1 MSMLRNIASGL
12 RSLFRKEQ
20 TDLELDDELC
30 TYLEMAAAEKMK
42 QGMSR
47 KDALRT
53 VRLERGSLE
62 ATKEVIRTAGWEFLV
77 ETCLRDLRYAARGL
91 RRNPGFATVAILS
104 LALGIGANSAIFSV
118 FDGVML
124 KSLPV
129 EKPQE
134 LRRIRLEARTRNSG
148 RFSYIEFERLRD
160 SSQTSSGMA
169 AMSRVVNVNLR
180 VDGERQQESARMQL
194 ISGEYFPLLGVYPIL
209 GRTLAPDDNRTL
221 SEHPVAVISGSY
233 WQRRFGGTPNILG
246 QAIILN
252 GAHLTII
259 GVGPRSF
266 SGVWME
272 APVDVWVPLMMQAD
286 VRYAQH
292 YSASNSD
299 STKPWVPQEGIRWL
313 DLILRVKRGSESEAM
328 ASVNAVFQQ
337 WVGREAE
344 SVGNLEERKLFL
356 QRALVLDPF
365 NRGFSDV
372 RRDFAAPLFV
382 LMAMVALV
390 LLVACANIANLL
402 LARGAA
408 RQREIA
414 VRLSIGASRA
424 RLIRQLLTESVLL
437 SSVGA
442 ALGLLV
448 AHWGSALLVRM
459 AAGVK
464 AGPAP
469 IAAGVDGHVLIFTAA
484 LAVCTGILFGLAPAF
499 RMTRVELNAA
509 LRADTHSVRTR
520 SRMSLTKMLVSS
532 QVALS
537 LVLVVGAGL
546 FGKSLRNLL
555 HLDGGFDREH
565 LLTVR
570 IDPQSFGYDKAQLED
585 ISRQLVERVQSIPG
599 VHSAAMAG
607 CGLSDNCYNFED
619 GLQIMGYQ
627 THPGEQMLVQGNIVG
642 PKYFST
648 VGMQLLEGRDFSDR
662 DNEKSPI
669 VSIINEA
676 MARRYFAG
684 RSAIGQRFGSG
695 TYNREII
702 GLVRDARVSSVQEAP
717 VPMAYYFLPQMMA
730 PAEAMEVR
738 TAADPRW
745 SVEEVRKVVTDVD
758 PNLPIRSVTTLS
770 DQVNENVTQERL
782 VAFLTFVFGG
792 LALGLACFGLYGVM
806 SYAVSRRTPE
816 LGIRMALGASRHQ
829 VLWNVLLESL
839 GLVGLGLAL
848 GVPSVLAASKLLS
861 GLLFGLT
868 ASDPL
873 TISGAVV
880 ILVGVAGIAAS
891 IPAFRAARVDPLV
904 ALRYE

>member
-246 QAIILN
+246 QAIVLN
-252 GAHLTII
+252 GAHFII
-259 GVGPRSF
+259 VGVAPRSF

-328 ASVNAVFQQ
+328 ASVNAVFQR

>member
-1 MSMLRNIASGL
+1 MSLLRSLSDGL
-12 RSLFRKEQ
+12 RSLLRKERVEG
-20 TDLELDDELC
+20 ELDEELRGF
-30 TYLEMAAAEKMK
+30 LEMAAEEKIK

-47 KDALRT
+47 EDALRA
-53 VRLERGSLE
+53 VRLERGNLE
-62 ATKEVIRTAGWEFLV
+62 VTKEVVRTAGWEFLV
-77 ETCLRDLRYAARGL
+77 ETLWQDLRYAARGL
-91 RRNPGFATVAILS
+91 RRNPGFANVAILS
-104 LALGIGANSAIFSV
+104 LVLGIGANSAVFSV
-118 FDGVML
+118 FDHVML

-129 EKPQE
+129 EKPQD

-148 RFSYIEFERLRD
+148 RFSYIEFQRLRD
-160 SSQTSSGMA
+160 SSQASSGMA

-194 ISGEYFPLLGVYPIL
+194 VSGEYFPLFGVYPIL
-209 GRTLAPDDNRTL
+209 GRTLTPDDNRTL
-221 SEHPVAVISGSY
+221 GEHPVAVISGSY
-233 WQRRFGGTPNILG
+233 WQRRFGGAPNILG

-292 YSASNSD
+292 YSASSSD
-299 STKPWVPQEGIRWL
+299 STKPWVSQEGIRWL
-313 DLILRVKRGSESEAM
+313 DLIFRVKRGAEAV
-328 ASVNAVFQQ
+328 ASVNSVFQQ
-337 WVGREAE
+337 WVRQQAE
-344 SVGNLEERKLFL
+344 TIGNLEERKLFL

-372 RRDFAAPLFV
+372 RRRFATPLFV

-414 VRLSIGASRA
+414 VRLSIGAGRA

-437 SSVGA
+437 SSIGA

-459 AAGVK
+459 AVGVK
-464 AGPAP
+464 AGSAP
-469 IAAGVDGHVLIFTAA
+469 IAAGVDSSVLIFTAA
-484 LAVCTGILFGLAPAF
+484 LAVSTGILFGLAPAF

-509 LRADTHSVRTR
+509 LKAGTR
-520 SRMSLTKMLVSS
+520 SVPGRFRMSLNKMLVSS

-537 LVLVVGAGL
+537 LLLIVGAGL
-546 FGKSLRNLL
+546 FGRSFRNLL
-555 HLDGGFDREH
+555 HLDGGFDRGH

-570 IDPQSFGYDKAQLED
+570 IDPQSVGYDKAQLGD
-585 ISRQLVERVQSIPG
+585 VSRRLVERVESIPG
-599 VHSAAMAG
+599 VRSAAMAG

-619 GLQIMGYQ
+619 GLQITGYQ

-642 PKYFST
+642 PRYFST
-648 VGMQLLEGRDFSDR
+648 VGMQLFEGRDFSDR
-662 DNEKSPI
+662 DAEKAPI
-669 VSIINEA
+669 VAIINEA
-676 MARRYFAG
+676 MVRRYFAG
-684 RSAIGQRFGSG
+684 RSAIGQHFGSG
-695 TYNREII
+695 TYDREII
-702 GLVRDARVSSVQEAP
+702 GVVRNARVSSVQEAP

-745 SVEEVRKVVTDVD
+745 SIEEVRKVVSDVD
-758 PNLPIRSVTTLS
+758 PNLPIISVTTLS

-806 SYAVSRRTPE
+806 SYAVARRTPE
-816 LGIRMALGASRHQ
+816 LGIRMALGASRQQ
-829 VLWNVLLESL
+829 VLWNILLESF
-839 GLVGLGLAL
+839 GLVGLGLAVGL
-848 GVPSVLAASKLLS
+848 PSVVAASKLLS

-873 TISGAVV
+873 TISGAIA

>member
-1 MSMLRNIASGL
+1 MALLRNIASGL
-12 RSLFRKEQ
+12 RSLFRKERVSQ
-20 TDLELDDELC
+20 ELDEELNGF
-30 TYLEMAAAEKMK
+30 LEMAAEEKMK

-47 KDALRT
+47 KDALRA
-53 VRLERGSLE
+53 VRLERGNIEVTKDIVRAASWESFLE
-62 ATKEVIRTAGWEFLV
+62 TLWQ
-77 ETCLRDLRYAARGL
+77 DLRYAARGL

-104 LALGIGANSAIFSV
+104 LTLGIGANSAIFSV
-118 FDGVML
+118 FDHVML

-129 EKPQE
+129 DKPQE

-148 RFSYIEFERLRD
+148 RFSYIEFQRLRD
-160 SSQTSSGMA
+160 SSQASNGMA

-180 VDGERQQESARMQL
+180 VEGERQQESARMQV
-194 ISGEYFPLLGVYPIL
+194 GTLG
-209 GRTLAPDDNRTL
+209 
-221 SEHPVAVISGSY
+221 EHPVAVISGSY

-272 APVDVWVPLMMQAD
+272 APADVWVPLMMQAD

-313 DLILRVKRGSESEAM
+313 DLFLRVKRGAEVEAV
-328 ASVNAVFQQ
+328 ASVNSVFQQ
-337 WVGREAE
+337 WVRQQAE
-344 SVGNLEERKLFL
+344 TIGNLEERKLFL

-372 RRDFAAPLFV
+372 RREFAAPLFV

-459 AAGVK
+459 AVGVK
-464 AGPAP
+464 AGSAP
-469 IAAGVDGHVLIFTAA
+469 IAAGVDGSVLIFTAG
-484 LAVCTGILFGLAPAF
+484 LAVSTGILFGSAPAF

-509 LRADTHSVRTR
+509 LKAGTR
-520 SRMSLTKMLVSS
+520 SVPGRFRMSLNKMLVSS

-537 LVLVVGAGL
+537 LLLIVGAGL
-546 FGKSLRNLL
+546 FGRSLRNLL
-555 HLDGGFDREH
+555 HLDGGFDRGH

-570 IDPQSFGYDKAQLED
+570 IDPQSVGYDKAQLGD
-585 ISRQLVERVQSIPG
+585 VSRRLVERVESIPG
-599 VHSAAMAG
+599 VRSAAMAG

-619 GLQIMGYQ
+619 GLQITGYQ
-627 THPGEQMLVQGNIVG
+627 THPGEQMLVQGNTVG

-662 DNEKSPI
+662 DAEKAPL
-669 VSIINEA
+669 VAIINEA
-676 MARRYFAG
+676 MVRRYFAG

-695 TYNREII
+695 TYDREII
-702 GLVRDARVSSVQEAP
+702 GVVRDARVSSVQEAP

-730 PAEAMEVR
+730 PAEAMEVQ

-745 SVEEVRKVVTDVD
+745 SIEEVRKVVTDVD
-758 PNLPIRSVTTLS
+758 PNLPIISVTTLS

-806 SYAVSRRTPE
+806 SYAVARRTPE
-816 LGIRMALGASRHQ
+816 LGVRMALGASRQQ
-829 VLWNVLLESL
+829 VLWNILLESF
-839 GLVGLGLAL
+839 GLVGLGLAVGL
-848 GVPSVLAASKLLS
+848 PSVVAASKLLS

-873 TISGAVV
+873 TISGAIV

>member
-1 MSMLRNIASGL
+1 MSLLRSMAGGL
-12 RSLFRKEQ
+12 RSLFRKERVRR
-20 TDLELDDELC
+20 ELDEELNGF
-30 TYLEMAAAEKMK
+30 LEMAAEEKMK

-47 KDALRT
+47 KDAFRA
-53 VRLERGSLE
+53 VRLERGGLE
-62 ATKEVIRTAGWEFLV
+62 VTKEEVRSAGWESFVDTLWQ
-77 ETCLRDLRYAARGL
+77 DLRYAARGL

-118 FDGVML
+118 FDSVML

-134 LRRIRLEARTRNSG
+134 LHRIRIEARTRTAG
-148 RFSYIEFERLRD
+148 RFSCIEFQRLLESLHASR
-160 SSQTSSGMA
+160 GMA
-169 AMSRVVNVNLR
+169 AMSRVVDVNLR
-180 VDGERQQESARMQL
+180 VDGEQQQELAKMQL
-194 ISGEYFPLLGVYPIL
+194 VSGEYFPVLGVYPAL
-209 GRTLAPDDNRTL
+209 GRTLTPDDNRTL
-221 SEHPVAVISGSY
+221 GERPIAVISGNY

-246 QAIILN
+246 QAIVLN
-252 GAHLTII
+252 GTHFTIG

-266 SGVWME
+266 AGVWME
-272 APVDVWVPLMMQAD
+272 TPVDVWIPLMVQAD

-292 YSASNSD
+292 FSASNSD
-299 STKPWVPQEGIRWL
+299 YTKPWIPQAGIRWL
-313 DLILRVKRGSESEAM
+313 DLFLRVKRGSESEAT
-328 ASVNAVFQQ
+328 ASANAVFQQ
-337 WVGREAE
+337 WVGKEAE
-344 SVGNLEERKLFL
+344 TIGNLDERKLFL
-356 QRALVLDPF
+356 QRVLVLDPF

-372 RRDFAAPLFV
+372 RREFGAPLLV

-390 LLVACANIANLL
+390 LVVACANIANLL

-414 VRLSIGASRA
+414 VRLSIGAGRA

-442 ALGLLV
+442 ALGLVV
-448 AHWGSALLVRM
+448 AHWGSMLLVRM
-459 AAGVK
+459 AVSVNAGST
-464 AGPAP
+464 P
-469 IAAGVDGHVLIFTAA
+469 IAAGVDSRVLIFTAA
-484 LAVCTGILFGLAPAF
+484 LAVCSGILFGLAPAF
-499 RMTRVELNAA
+499 RLTRVELNAA
-509 LRADTHSVRTR
+509 LKAGTRSVHAP

-546 FGKSLRNLL
+546 FGRSLRNLL
-555 HLDGGFDREH
+555 HLDAGFDREH
-565 LLTVR
+565 LLTVS
-570 IDPQSFGYDKAQLED
+570 IDPQSVGYGKPQLGA
-585 ISRQLVERVQSIPG
+585 IFRQLVERVESIPG
-599 VHSAAMAG
+599 VRSAAIAG
-607 CGLSDNCYNFED
+607 CGLSDNCYSFED
-619 GLQIMGYQ
+619 GLQITGYQ
-627 THPGEQMLVQGNIVG
+627 THPGEPMLVQGNVVG

-648 VGMQLLEGRDFSDR
+648 IGMQLLEGRDFSDR
-662 DNEKSPI
+662 DTEKSPT
-669 VSIINEA
+669 VAIINEA
-676 MARRYFAG
+676 MVRRYFVG

-695 TYNREII
+695 TYDREII
-702 GLVRDARVSSVQEAP
+702 GVVRDARVSSVQEAP

-738 TAADPRW
+738 TAADPRR
-745 SVEEVRKVVTDVD
+745 SVAEVRKVVTDVD

-806 SYAVSRRTPE
+806 SYAVARRTPE

-861 GLLFGLT
+861 GLLFGLN

-873 TISGAVV
+873 TISGAIA

-891 IPAFRAARVDPLV
+891 VPAFRASRVDPLI
-904 ALRYE
+904 ALRYD

>member
-1 MSMLRNIASGL
+1 MSLLRNIVSGL

-20 TDLELDDELC
+20 VSLELDEELNGF
-30 TYLEMAAAEKMK
+30 LELAAEEKMK

-47 KDALRT
+47 NDALRA
-53 VRLERGSLE
+53 VRLERGNIE
-62 ATKEVIRTAGWEFLV
+62 VTKEIVRAASWESFL
-77 ETCLRDLRYAARGL
+77 ETLWQDLRYAARGL

-118 FDGVML
+118 FDHVML

-129 EKPQE
+129 DKPQE

-148 RFSYIEFERLRD
+148 RFSYIEFQRLRD
-160 SSQTSSGMA
+160 SSQASNGTA

-180 VDGERQQESARMQL
+180 VEGERQQESARMQVV
-194 ISGEYFPLLGVYPIL
+194 SGEYFPMLGVYPIL
-209 GRTLAPDDNRTL
+209 GRTLTPDDNRTL
-221 SEHPVAVISGSY
+221 GEHPVAVISGSY

-313 DLILRVKRGSESEAM
+313 DLFLRVKRGAEVEAV
-328 ASVNAVFQQ
+328 ASVNSVFQQ
-337 WVGREAE
+337 WVRQQAE
-344 SVGNLEERKLFL
+344 TIGNLEERKLFL

-372 RRDFAAPLFV
+372 RREFAAPLFV

-459 AAGVK
+459 AVGVK
-464 AGPAP
+464 AGSAP
-469 IAAGVDGHVLIFTAA
+469 IAAGVDSSVLIFTAG
-484 LAVCTGILFGLAPAF
+484 LAVSTGILFGSAPAF

-509 LRADTHSVRTR
+509 LKAGTR
-520 SRMSLTKMLVSS
+520 SVPGRFRMSLNKMLVSS

-537 LVLVVGAGL
+537 LLLIVGAGL
-546 FGKSLRNLL
+546 FGRSLRNLL
-555 HLDGGFDREH
+555 HLDGGFDRGH

-570 IDPQSFGYDKAQLED
+570 IDPQSVGYDKAQLGD
-585 ISRQLVERVQSIPG
+585 VSRRLVERVESIPG
-599 VHSAAMAG
+599 VRSAAMAG

-619 GLQIMGYQ
+619 GLQITGYQ
-627 THPGEQMLVQGNIVG
+627 THPGEQMLVQGNTVG

-662 DNEKSPI
+662 DAEKAPL
-669 VSIINEA
+669 VAIINEA
-676 MARRYFAG
+676 MVRRYFAG

-695 TYNREII
+695 TYDREII
-702 GLVRDARVSSVQEAP
+702 GVVRDARVSSVQEAP
-717 VPMAYYFLPQMMA
+717 VPMAYYFLPQRMA
-730 PAEAMEVR
+730 PAETMEVR

-745 SVEEVRKVVTDVD
+745 SIEEVRKVVTDVD
-758 PNLPIRSVTTLS
+758 PNLPIISVTTLS

-806 SYAVSRRTPE
+806 SYAVARRTPE
-816 LGIRMALGASRHQ
+816 LGVRMALGASRQQ
-829 VLWNVLLESL
+829 VLWNILLESF
-839 GLVGLGLAL
+839 GLVGLGLAVGL
-848 GVPSVLAASKLLS
+848 PLVVAASKLLS

-873 TISGAVV
+873 TISAAIV

>member
-1 MSMLRNIASGL
+1 MT
-12 RSLFRKEQ
+12 SLN
-20 TDLELDDELC
+20 LMC
-30 TYLEMAAAEKMK
+30 
-42 QGMSR
+42 
-47 KDALRT
+47 
-53 VRLERGSLE
+53 
-62 ATKEVIRTAGWEFLV
+62 
-77 ETCLRDLRYAARGL
+77 AR
-91 RRNPGFATVAILS
+91 
-104 LALGIGANSAIFSV
+104 
-118 FDGVML
+118 
-124 KSLPV
+124 
-129 EKPQE
+129 
-134 LRRIRLEARTRNSG
+134 
-148 RFSYIEFERLRD
+148 
-160 SSQTSSGMA
+160 
-169 AMSRVVNVNLR
+169 
-180 VDGERQQESARMQL
+180 
-194 ISGEYFPLLGVYPIL
+194 
-209 GRTLAPDDNRTL
+209 
-221 SEHPVAVISGSY
+221 
-233 WQRRFGGTPNILG
+233 
-246 QAIILN
+246 
-252 GAHLTII
+252 
-259 GVGPRSF
+259 
-266 SGVWME
+266 
-272 APVDVWVPLMMQAD
+272 
-286 VRYAQH
+286 
-292 YSASNSD
+292 
-299 STKPWVPQEGIRWL
+299 
-313 DLILRVKRGSESEAM
+313 
-328 ASVNAVFQQ
+328 
-337 WVGREAE
+337 
-344 SVGNLEERKLFL
+344 
-356 QRALVLDPF
+356 
-365 NRGFSDV
+365 
-372 RRDFAAPLFV
+372 
-382 LMAMVALV
+382 
-390 LLVACANIANLL
+390 
-402 LARGAA
+402 
-408 RQREIA
+408 
-414 VRLSIGASRA
+414 
-424 RLIRQLLTESVLL
+424 
-437 SSVGA
+437 
-442 ALGLLV
+442 
-448 AHWGSALLVRM
+448 
-459 AAGVK
+459 
-464 AGPAP
+464 
-469 IAAGVDGHVLIFTAA
+469 
-484 LAVCTGILFGLAPAF
+484 
-499 RMTRVELNAA
+499 
-509 LRADTHSVRTR
+509 
-520 SRMSLTKMLVSS
+520 
-532 QVALS
+532 
-537 LVLVVGAGL
+537 
-546 FGKSLRNLL
+546 
-555 HLDGGFDREH
+555 
-565 LLTVR
+565 
-570 IDPQSFGYDKAQLED
+570 
-585 ISRQLVERVQSIPG
+585 
-599 VHSAAMAG
+599 
-607 CGLSDNCYNFED
+607 
-619 GLQIMGYQ
+619 YQ

>member
-1 MSMLRNIASGL
+1 
-12 RSLFRKEQ
+12 LFRKEWVRQ
-20 TDLELDDELC
+20 ELDEELNGF
-30 TYLEMAAAEKMK
+30 LEMVAEEKMK

-47 KDALRT
+47 KDALRA

-62 ATKEVIRTAGWEFLV
+62 VTKEVVRSAGWESFV
-77 ETCLRDLRYAARGL
+77 ETCWQDLRYAARGL

-118 FDGVML
+118 FDSVML

-134 LRRIRLEARTRNSG
+134 LHRIRIEARTRTAG
-148 RFSYIEFERLRD
+148 RFSYIEFQRLLE
-160 SSQTSSGMA
+160 SLHASSGMA
-169 AMSRVVNVNLR
+169 AMSRVVDVNLR
-180 VDGERQQESARMQL
+180 VDGERQQELAKMQL
-194 ISGEYFPLLGVYPIL
+194 VSGEYFPVLGAYAAI
-209 GRTLAPDDNRTL
+209 GRTLIPDDNRTL
-221 SEHPVAVISGSY
+221 GERPVAVISANY

-246 QAIILN
+246 QAIVLN
-252 GAHLTII
+252 GAHFTIV

-266 SGVWME
+266 AGVWME
-272 APVDVWVPLMMQAD
+272 TPVDVWVPLMMQAD

-292 YSASNSD
+292 FSASNSD
-299 STKPWVPQEGIRWL
+299 YTKPWIPHEGIRWL
-313 DLILRVKRGSESEAM
+313 DLILRVKRGSESEAT

-337 WVGREAE
+337 WAGKEAE
-344 SVGNLEERKLFL
+344 TIGNLDERKLFL

-372 RRDFAAPLFV
+372 RREFGAPLLV
-382 LMAMVALV
+382 LMGMVALV

-414 VRLSIGASRA
+414 VRLSIGAGRA

-448 AHWGSALLVRM
+448 AHWGSTLLVRM
-459 AAGVK
+459 AVSVNAGST
-464 AGPAP
+464 P
-469 IAAGVDGHVLIFTAA
+469 ITTGVDSRVLIFTAA

-499 RMTRVELNAA
+499 RLTCVELSAA
-509 LRADTHSVRTR
+509 LKAGTRSVRVP
-520 SRMSLTKMLVSS
+520 SRVSLTKMLVSS

-546 FGKSLRNLL
+546 FGRSLRNLL

-565 LLTVR
+565 LLTVS
-570 IDPQSFGYDKAQLED
+570 IDPQSLGYGKAQLGT
-585 ISRQLVERVQSIPG
+585 IFRQLVERVESIPG
-599 VHSAAMAG
+599 VRSAAMAG

-619 GLQIMGYQ
+619 GLQITGYQ
-627 THPGEQMLVQGNIVG
+627 THPGEQMLVQGNVVG
-642 PKYFST
+642 AKYFST

-662 DNEKSPI
+662 DTEKSPI
-669 VSIINEA
+669 VAIINEA
-676 MARRYFAG
+676 MVRRYFVG

-695 TYNREII
+695 TYDREII
-702 GLVRDARVSSVQEAP
+702 GVVRDARVSSVQEAP

-745 SVEEVRKVVTDVD
+745 SVEEVRKEVADVD

-782 VAFLTFVFGG
+782 VAFLTLVFGG

-806 SYAVSRRTPE
+806 SYAVARRTPE
-816 LGIRMALGASRHQ
+816 LGIRMALGASRRQ
-829 VLWNVLLESL
+829 VLWNVLVESL

-861 GLLFGLT
+861 GLLFGLS
-868 ASDPL
+868 ASDPV
-873 TISGAVV
+873 TISGAIV
-880 ILVGVAGIAAS
+880 ILAGVAGIAAF
-891 IPAFRAARVDPLV
+891 IPAFRAARVDPLI

>member
-1 MSMLRNIASGL
+1 
-12 RSLFRKEQ
+12 
-20 TDLELDDELC
+20 
-30 TYLEMAAAEKMK
+30 MK

-47 KDALRT
+47 NDALRA
-53 VRLERGSLE
+53 VRLERGNIE
-62 ATKEVIRTAGWEFLV
+62 VTKEIVRAASWESFL
-77 ETCLRDLRYAARGL
+77 ETLWQDLRYAARGL

-104 LALGIGANSAIFSV
+104 LTLGIGANSAIFSV
-118 FDGVML
+118 FDHVML

-129 EKPQE
+129 DKPQE

-148 RFSYIEFERLRD
+148 RFSYIEFQRLRD
-160 SSQTSSGMA
+160 SSQASNGMA

-180 VDGERQQESARMQL
+180 VEGERQQESARMQL
-194 ISGEYFPLLGVYPIL
+194 VSGEYFPTLGVYPIL
-209 GRTLAPDDNRTL
+209 GRTLTPDDNRTL
-221 SEHPVAVISGSY
+221 GEHPVAVISGSY

-272 APVDVWVPLMMQAD
+272 APADVWVPLMMQAD

-313 DLILRVKRGSESEAM
+313 DLFLRVKRGAEVEAV
-328 ASVNAVFQQ
+328 ASVNSVFQQ
-337 WVGREAE
+337 WVRQQAE
-344 SVGNLEERKLFL
+344 TIGNLEERKLFL

-365 NRGFSDV
+365 NLGFSDV
-372 RRDFAAPLFV
+372 RREFAAPLFV

-437 SSVGA
+437 PSVGA

-448 AHWGSALLVRM
+448 DHWGSALLVRM
-459 AAGVK
+459 AVGVK
-464 AGPAP
+464 AGSAP
-469 IAAGVDGHVLIFTAA
+469 IAAGVDGSVLIFTAG
-484 LAVCTGILFGLAPAF
+484 LAVSTGILFGSAPAF

-509 LRADTHSVRTR
+509 LKAGTR
-520 SRMSLTKMLVSS
+520 SVPGRFRMSLNKMLVSS

-537 LVLVVGAGL
+537 LLLIVGAGL
-546 FGKSLRNLL
+546 FGRSLRNLW
-555 HLDGGFDREH
+555 HLDSGFDRQH
-565 LLTVR
+565 LLTVE
-570 IDPQSFGYDKAQLED
+570 IDPQSVGYVPAQLGD
-585 ISRQLVERVQSIPG
+585 IFRRLVERLEAVPG
-599 VHSAAMAG
+599 VRSAAIAA
-607 CGLSDNCYNFED
+607 CGLSNRCLSFED
-619 GLQIMGYQ
+619 GLQITGYQ
-627 THPGEQMLVQGNIVG
+627 AHPGEQILVQGNVVG

-648 VGMQLLEGRDFSDR
+648 VGMQLLEGREFSAR
-662 DNEKSPI
+662 DTHKSPMVAI
-669 VSIINEA
+669 VNQA
-676 MARRYFAG
+676 MVHRYFAG
-684 RSAIGQRFGSG
+684 RSAVGQRFGSG
-695 TYNREII
+695 TPDREII
-702 GLVRDARVSSVQEAP
+702 GVVRDARVTSVQQAP

-730 PAEAMEVR
+730 PAEAIEVK

-745 SVEEVRKVVTDVD
+745 SVAEVGRAAVEVD

-770 DQVNENVTQERL
+770 DQVDDNLNQERL
-782 VAFLTFVFGG
+782 VAFLTVVFGA
-792 LALGLACFGLYGVM
+792 LALGLACCGLYGVM
-806 SYAVSRRTPE
+806 SYVVARRTSE
-816 LGIRMALGASRHQ
+816 LGIRMALGASPRQ
-829 VLWNVLLESL
+829 VLWSVLLESL

-848 GVPSVLAASKLLS
+848 GLLSVLAASKLLS
-861 GLLFGLT
+861 GMLFVLT
-868 ASDPL
+868 ANDPL
-873 TISGAVV
+873 TISGAIV
-880 ILVGVAGIAAS
+880 ILLAVSAIAAS
-891 IPAFRAARVDPLV
+891 IPAFQAARVDPLI